1 MPVWVEVFIAVAAIA
16 IVIQTA
22 MLVSTL
28 FMLRPVIQN
37 FQRIASDLQSKINPI
52 LATTAR
58 ILDDSE
64 ERIRSIMG
72 DASEITHLARTEA
85 QKVDRVVTDAIER
98 LRLQVIHADQIVTG
112 TLEVIEETGEKVRKT
127 VWGPVNQVSA
137 LLKGIKVGLDVIRGR
152 SSRGAGSDGV
162 PQDEELFI

>member
-1 MPVWVEVFIAVAAIA
+1 MPVWVELFIAVAAIA
-16 IVIQTA
+16 IVIQTVIIA
-22 MLVSTL
+22 STL
-28 FMLRPVIQN
+28 LMLRPTIEN
-37 FQRIASDLQSKINPI
+37 FQRIAADLQSKINPI
-52 LATTAR
+52 LATTSR

-72 DASEITHLARTEA
+72 DASEITHLARGEA

-98 LRLQVIHADQIVTG
+98 LRLQVIHADQILTG
-112 TLEVIEETGEKVRKT
+112 TLEVIEETGEKVRKSVIT
-127 VWGPVNQVSA
+127 PVNQVSA

-152 SSRGAGSDGV
+152 RAGSDGV